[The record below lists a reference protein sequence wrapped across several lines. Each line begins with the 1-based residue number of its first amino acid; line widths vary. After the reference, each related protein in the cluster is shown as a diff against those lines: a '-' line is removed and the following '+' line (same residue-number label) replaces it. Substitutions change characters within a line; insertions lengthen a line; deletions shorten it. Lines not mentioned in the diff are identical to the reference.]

1 MIKNLISNNKLSIR
15 VKPKTHDRNTSN
27 GAEVKF
33 DVVPV
38 YLLQTV
44 VLRRVQSFSDI

>member
-1 MIKNLISNNKLSIR
+1 MIKILISNNKNSIR

-38 YLLQTV
+38 YLLHTV